1 MGVTVGGRGVLLTWD
16 EAADLLELFLED
28 AAGLAD
34 GEEPGELPDVGH
46 VVLDGQPSEATEA
59 RIVTLLTQTE
69 EAMAALAQRKAE
81 IRQEM
86 DHMGRLRSAGAG
98 YIRYDT

>member
-1 MGVTVGGRGVLLTWD
+1 MTWE

-28 AAGLAD
+28 AARLAD
-34 GEEPGELPDVGH
+34 GEDGGELPDVSGIE
-46 VVLDGQPSEATEA
+46 LDGQPDGDTEH
-59 RIVTLLTQTE
+59 RIIGLLADTE
-69 EAMAALAQRKAE
+69 EAMAALALRKAE

-98 YIRYDT
+98 YLRYDS

>member
-1 MGVTVGGRGVLLTWD
+1 MGLALGRRGALVTWD

-28 AAGLAD
+28 AARLAD
-34 GEEPGELPDVGH
+34 GEEPGELPDVGS
-46 VVLDGQPSEATEA
+46 VDLVGEPSEATEA
-59 RIVTLLTQTE
+59 RILTLLSQTE
-69 EAMAALAQRKAE
+69 EAMAALALRKAE

-98 YIRYDT
+98 YIRFDT